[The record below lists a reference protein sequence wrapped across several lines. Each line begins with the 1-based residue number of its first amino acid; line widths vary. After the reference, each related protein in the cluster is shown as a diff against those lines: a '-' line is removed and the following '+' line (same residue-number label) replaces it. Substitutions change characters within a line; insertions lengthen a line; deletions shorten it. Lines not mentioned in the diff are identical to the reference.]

1 MKANLNLFY
10 VVLSFSWCSIF
21 NAIKWH
27 SPLHLRLSTRP
38 RYWNMNI
45 WFHGCT
51 CVYIL
56 KLGCNVSPG
65 IPLTGILMQNIT
77 CINHWWIQYAA
88 YSMQC
93 VVQYYV
99 KWNVSLNLSLKNL
112 FCVSFL
118 NVYTNAVWLTV
129 HHLLRLSKYHSKNVS
144 ACDSMPPLFNGTFF
158 SRSSQQQNSGCGAT
172 AKNRQS
178 CQETDGEAI

>member
-1 MKANLNLFY
+1 MLCLAFHGVQLLMQSNDIRHYSLTIEIIWVCQLNLGTET
-10 VVLSFSWCSIF
+10 W
-21 NAIKWH
+21 
-27 SPLHLRLSTRP
+27 
-38 RYWNMNI
+38 I

-77 CINHWWIQYAA
+77 CINHWWIQCAA
-88 YSMQC
+88 DTMQC

-112 FCVSFL
+112 FRVFFL
-118 NVYTNAVWLTV
+118 NVCTNAVWLTV
-129 HHLLRLSKYHSKNVS
+129 HHLLRLSKYYSKNFG
-144 ACDSMPPLFNGTFF
+144 ACDSMPPPFNGTFF
-158 SRSSQQQNSGCGAT
+158 SRSSQLQHSGSGAT